1 MTKSW
6 IGIPADI
13 VQMLERCR
21 DIELQCNELYHCLA
35 EAFHDDAVVSS
46 LFLKTAKEE
55 DNHANQFVL
64 AIKMSR
70 MGAIDTVAIDPER
83 AADILQRIGSFL
95 RSVRERTPL
104 LADALRA
111 AIAIEERMEIYH
123 LDAIASFANVSYRQ
137 LFEACMKA
145 DQHHVEALRALYRQ
159 RFGTC

>member
-6 IGIPADI
+6 LGSGADI

-21 DIELQCNELYHCLA
+21 DIELQCSELYQCLA
-35 EAFHDDAVVSS
+35 ESFHDDAVVSS

-70 MGAIDTVAIDPER
+70 LGAIDTVAIDPER
-83 AADILQRIGSFL
+83 AAEILQRIGSFL
-95 RSVRERTPL
+95 LSARERKPP
-104 LADALRA
+104 LADALRS
-111 AIAIEERMEIYH
+111 AITIEEKMEIYH
-123 LDAIASFANVSYRQ
+123 LDAIASFANVSHRQ

-145 DQHHVEALRALYRQ
+145 DQQHVEALRTLYRQ
-159 RFGTC
+159 RFGTS